1 MLSLLE
7 ILKTEYSNEYSIEM
21 LNVTYKSPKIY
32 HGGDDYDLS
41 QRWYVYYSYVDPETG
56 KMKRQPPIYM
66 DVNRDFQTVTERL
79 TRLKAIK
86 KNLAELLKKGYS
98 PYPDTDLKERS
109 TIKSALEWAYEM
121 KVATLSET
129 SIPDYRS
136 KKNQFIKYL
145 EKNGYD
151 IIPSDQFPK
160 KYLQDYLND
169 IILKNSGKTHNNQK
183 VVLSSLFE
191 VLKKNDLIGGNFV
204 RDIDNQNHKP
214 EKNKSYSTT
223 QIDDL
228 FKEISKD
235 DKLLLSIRVL

>member
-1 MLSLLE
+1 MTM
-7 ILKTEYSNEYSIEM
+7 I
-21 LNVTYKSPKIY
+21 
-32 HGGDDYDLS
+32 S